1 MFSCKA
7 KCDGWQFGLAVSRLC
22 VDECF
27 ACDIRIVLG
36 EFKINFVSLLISNIN
51 SFNNQVTYLEPV
63 AGGSGI
69 PLVKCYLNG
78 IKIPKIV
85 RLRTLVVKAS
95 GVILSVVGG
104 LAGGKEG
111 PMVRYYRL

>member
-1 MFSCKA
+1 MA
-7 KCDGWQFGLAVSRLC
+7 LSRLC
-22 VDECF
+22 FDECF
-27 ACDIRIVLG
+27 TCDIRIILG
-36 EFKINFVSLLISNIN
+36 EFKINLFSSLISNNN
-51 SFNNQVTYLEPV
+51 SLNHQVTYLEPI

-111 PMVRYYRL
+111 PMVNYLI